1 MFRRD
6 WHQADCAR
14 GLVRHYQAALDAV
27 LAIHPR
33 LQRCVRFCS
42 HCGIR
47 FLTHPRNVWR
57 DVPRCPFG
65 CSQQHRRR
73 CASRRS
79 TAYYQTAA
87 GKGKKK
93 TINGRRCG
101 CPNVSSGH
109 HPRSPDHMP
118 PDQVPPNHVP
128 PNHVPPNHV
137 PPNHVPPDAG
147 LPDNH
152 ASPEPATPDA
162 ATQAESAA
170 AANSISCGHDTPAA
184 TADPVEQE
192 TSDSGGKLRV
202 AGVMLDEARLVR
214 SPVLPYI
221 RMVASLIEGRHSG
234 LAELIQALRNAV
246 RQHKLARRRRVDYV
260 LQCLNQHPP

>member
-1 MFRRD
+1 MPTGD
-6 WHQADCAR
+6 
-14 GLVRHYQAALDAV
+14 L
-27 LAIHPR
+27 PR
-33 LQRCVRFCS
+33 
-42 HCGIR
+42 
-47 FLTHPRNVWR
+47 
-57 DVPRCPFG
+57 PFG
-65 CSQQHRRR
+65 VEHSVPIHSSSHLPQSRQPLFCRYPPVNQFGTFPVRKCETPHHRQQ

-109 HPRSPDHMP
+109 HPTPPDHTP
-118 PDQVPPNHVP
+118 PDV
-128 PNHVPPNHV
+128 
-137 PPNHVPPDAG
+137 G

-162 ATQAESAA
+162 VTQAESAT
-170 AANSISCGHDTPAA
+170 AANRPSCGHDTPAA

-192 TSDSGGKLRV
+192 TSDSGAKLRV
-202 AGVMLDEARLVR
+202 AGVVLDEARVVR

-221 RMVASLIEGRHSG
+221 RMVASLIEGRHIG
-234 LAELIQALRNAV
+234 LAELIRALRNAV